1 MKIYQYKDY
10 DEYVASQIEANI
22 RKIKNIWVEK
32 KTIQEI
38 SRQHGPANTI
48 LCHGTRHAAEQKYF
62 KDFYPD
68 AEVLGTEISPTATNF
83 PLTMQWDFNQ
93 VNEEWIGE
101 YDIVYSNAFDHSCD
115 PKQTLSI
122 WKEQLT
128 PTGRIYLE
136 HGYSNIDNEARA
148 SDPLE
153 IYEEDLNELFAELG
167 LDIVNTFESTGVKG
181 VCPCKIYILKSNND

>member
-38 SRQHGPANTI
+38 ARQHGTANTI
-48 LCHGTRHAAEQKYF
+48 LCHGTRNAAEQKYF

-68 AEVLGTEISPTATNF
+68 AEVLGTEISPTANNF
-83 PLTMQWDFNQ
+83 PLTVQWDFNQ
-93 VNEEWIGE
+93 VNKEWIGK

-128 PTGRIYLE
+128 STGRLYLE
-136 HGYSNIDNEARA
+136 HGYSAIDNEARA

-153 IYEEDLNELFAELG
+153 IYEEDLNKLFAELG

-181 VCPCKIYILKSNND
+181 VCPCKIYILKVK

>member
-1 MKIYQYKDY
+1 MKIYQYRDY

-38 SRQHGPANTI
+38 ARQHGSANTI
-48 LCHGTRHAAEQKYF
+48 LCHGTRNAAEQKYF

-68 AEVLGTEISPTATNF
+68 AEVLGTEISPTANNF
-83 PLTMQWDFNQ
+83 PLTVQWDFNQ

-115 PKQTLSI
+115 PKQTLS
-122 WKEQLT
+122 L
-128 PTGRIYLE
+128 LM
-136 HGYSNIDNEARA
+136 
-148 SDPLE
+148 
-153 IYEEDLNELFAELG
+153 
-167 LDIVNTFESTGVKG
+167 
-181 VCPCKIYILKSNND
+181 KI